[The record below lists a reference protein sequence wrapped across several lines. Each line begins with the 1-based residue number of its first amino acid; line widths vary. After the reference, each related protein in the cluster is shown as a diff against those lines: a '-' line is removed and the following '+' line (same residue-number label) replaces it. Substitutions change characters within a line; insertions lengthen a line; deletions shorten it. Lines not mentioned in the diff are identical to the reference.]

1 MTRSLERALEV
12 DAALTERQAR
22 RQHGVR
28 LEACR
33 NAGLTITPAFIAPTA
48 RSSRRRWVNFVSL
61 EPLGLE
67 GFELRHLTG
76 VAEMRHMLRV
86 EPRDWQVLGHAA
98 ETSPDA
104 VWQRG
109 LETWAVEYDAG
120 AYTLKTV
127 QRKARAFEAGFDGQV
142 WGVASSER
150 AQVLGD
156 VLGSRVMLV
165 RPF

>member
-1 MTRSLERALEV
+1 MTRSLERALET
-12 DAALTERQAR
+12 DLALTERQAR
-22 RQHGVR
+22 RQQGVS

-33 NAGLTITPAFIAPTA
+33 YAGLTITPAFIAPTA
-48 RSSRRRWVNFVSL
+48 RSLSKRWVNFVSL

-67 GFELRHLTG
+67 GFELRHLAG
-76 VAEMRHMLRV
+76 IAEMRYILRA
-86 EPRDWQVLGHAA
+86 EPRDWQVQGHAA

-104 VWQRG
+104 VWQRS
-109 LETWAVEYDAG
+109 LETWAVEFDAG

-150 AQVLGD
+150 ARVLGE
-156 VLGSRVMLV
+156 VLVAPLMLV

>member
-1 MTRSLERALEV
+1 MTRSLERALET
-12 DAALTERQAR
+12 DLALTERQAQ
-22 RQHGVR
+22 RQHSVNF
-28 LEACR
+28 EECCD
-33 NAGLTITPAFIAPTA
+33 AGLTITPAFIAPTA

-61 EPLGLE
+61 EPLNLE
-67 GFELRHLTG
+67 GFELRHIAG
-76 VAEMRHMLRV
+76 VAELRHLLGAD
-86 EPRDWQVLGHAA
+86 PRSWQVLGHAA

-104 VWQRG
+104 MWHRG
-109 LETWAVEYDAG
+109 LEIWAVEFDAG

-156 VLGSRVMLV
+156 VLGSRAMLV

>member
-1 MTRSLERALEV
+1 MNRSLERGLETDLALS
-12 DAALTERQAR
+12 ERQAR
-22 RQHGVR
+22 RQHGVN

-33 NAGLTITPAFIAPTA
+33 NAGLTITSVFIAPTA
-48 RSSRRRWVNFVSL
+48 RSSRRRWVNFISL

-67 GFELRHLTG
+67 DFELRHLAG
-76 VAEMRHMLRV
+76 VAEMRHILRV

-109 LETWAVEYDAG
+109 LETWAVEFDAG

-127 QRKARAFEAGFDGQV
+127 QRKARAFEAGFGGLPQANEPRF
-142 WGVASSER
+142 WGTSWAHE
-150 AQVLGD
+150 
-156 VLGSRVMLV
+156 
-165 RPF
+165 